1 MARPRFVPTDEN
13 RKMVRTLAAYGT
25 LQEDIAL
32 CLGLRSAKTLRRHFR
47 DELDRAATEANARV
61 AQSLFQQ
68 AISGKHTA
76 AAIFWL
82 KARARWRESAA
93 DTRRSVAAPPFVV
106 TPDKDD
112 EDDE

>member
-1 MARPRFVPTDEN
+1 MARPRFVPTDEQ
-13 RKMVRTLAAYGT
+13 RRLVRSLAALGT
-25 LQEDIAL
+25 RQEEIVRFL
-32 CLGLRSAKTLRRHFR
+32 KLRSAKTLRRHFR
-47 DELDRAATEANARV
+47 DELDLAATEANAQV
-61 AQSLFQQ
+61 AKSLYQQ

-112 EDDE
+112 E